1 MENLSI
7 VWEEIT
13 RAKEPINYYKVG
25 DNPNKLF
32 DLIKPFPFKNKSGK
46 NYDFFYVKIVS
57 EIFSWNYFPIIATSQ
72 TFKKEGRLR
81 YCYGIPVVNVTT
93 ILGILDGS
101 TRLYGAN
108 EANPTSIVF
117 YGGYISK

>member
-1 MENLSI
+1 M
-7 VWEEIT
+7 
-13 RAKEPINYYKVG
+13 
-25 DNPNKLF
+25 
-32 DLIKPFPFKNKSGK
+32 
-46 NYDFFYVKIVS
+46 KIVS

-81 YCYGIPVVNVTT
+81 YCYGIPVVNVIT